1 MAKYSRQLKIF
12 IANRYLSGE
21 PSCLL
26 SKEYSIP
33 PRQIRYWA
41 QVVTLHGDNAFVP
54 LPHLRSA
61 TARFEA
67 LKLMSTNGWSLG
79 QTSAVLNLISSGIL
93 SVWRERYNKLGFSG
107 LEYRQRGKPA
117 MKPSRTTP
125 VRSDD
130 EKSLEELKEEVA
142 YLRAENAVLKKL
154 EELKQLKRQQT
165 KKKR

>member
-1 MAKYSRQLKIF
+1 
-12 IANRYLSGE
+12 
-21 PSCLL
+21 
-26 SKEYSIP
+26 
-33 PRQIRYWA
+33 
-41 QVVTLHGDNAFVP
+41 
-54 LPHLRSA
+54 
-61 TARFEA
+61 
-67 LKLMSTNGWSLG
+67 
-79 QTSAVLNLISSGIL
+79 
-93 SVWRERYNKLGFSG
+93 
-107 LEYRQRGKPA
+107 